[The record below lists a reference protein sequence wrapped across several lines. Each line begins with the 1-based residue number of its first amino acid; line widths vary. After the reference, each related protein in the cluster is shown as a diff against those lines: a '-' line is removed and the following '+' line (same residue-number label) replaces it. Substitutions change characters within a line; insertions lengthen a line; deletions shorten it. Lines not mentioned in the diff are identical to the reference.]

1 MRVPGASELL
11 ELNLAV
17 LGPPTSLPLTLT
29 IAAPEMFNYDIAGV
43 TFPVQGGKVTGILKI
58 PEIKNIQGA
67 IGPIN
72 IQGSVSLNGRDAE
85 LALNAEGIPLSGR
98 LESELDILSG
108 TFLLQEG
115 KPSVDLQVQTTE
127 IKTSGVILAP
137 ITGNATVTLDDGLLA
152 TLTSPT
158 LDVIYR
164 KGDVVATLK
173 KTEATISNQDF
184 ILEGTAQLRP
194 ENLGTLSADI
204 NASLSLAEISLQ
216 GQNGQL
222 AFEAKRQDEFP
233 FDIQGNID
241 MLQNAVDFSG
251 TLMDASVH
259 GTASLQEALQAD
271 ILLEQGD
278 EALVVTVTGT
288 PQDPE
293 LNAKGSLPADVLEPI
308 LNIPL
313 SGSLQVDI
321 TRRAGEFSGSA
332 TLEGTVNDI
341 PVDLELIGQGNSL
354 SLEGTATPLGQ
365 ELNLSGTIDL
375 LAEQPKVAISATGEI
390 GTFELTRTEDG
401 FNLEGQGVTPE
412 LSTGGLDLVGQ
423 PWELSG
429 PIDDLSLTVGGS
441 NISIKQADGLSA
453 SGKIEQGFIYQGVE
467 LLLEADTTIT
477 PQTSS
482 VDGTLTIKTPTQE
495 AVFPVSGSLDAL
507 NISGMIWHKNLSPW
521 QNYLFKWPVI
531 FN

>member
-1 MRVPGASELL
+1 M
-11 ELNLAV
+11 
-17 LGPPTSLPLTLT
+17 
-29 IAAPEMFNYDIAGV
+29 
-43 TFPVQGGKVTGILKI
+43 VQHLCK
-58 PEIKNIQGA
+58 
-67 IGPIN
+67 
-72 IQGSVSLNGRDAE
+72 
-85 LALNAEGIPLSGR
+85 
-98 LESELDILSG
+98 
-108 TFLLQEG
+108 
-115 KPSVDLQVQTTE
+115 KPCKS
-127 IKTSGVILAP
+127 
-137 ITGNATVTLDDGLLA
+137 
-152 TLTSPT
+152 
-158 LDVIYR
+158 
-164 KGDVVATLK
+164 
-173 KTEATISNQDF
+173 
-184 ILEGTAQLRP
+184 
-194 ENLGTLSADI
+194 
-204 NASLSLAEISLQ
+204 
-216 GQNGQL
+216 
-222 AFEAKRQDEFP
+222 
-233 FDIQGNID
+233 
-241 MLQNAVDFSG
+241 
-251 TLMDASVH
+251 
-259 GTASLQEALQAD
+259 D

-375 LAEQPKVAISATGEI
+375 LAEQPKVSISATGEI

-507 NISGMIWHKNLSPW
+507 NISGIILAQELITLAKLPIQVAGDIELEGTLSLLEEQPSYSFKGNWQAGEAILPFEISGQGSVFEVTAQNENLSARYSPQGLKLSANSFDPSTFLITPNISGLTTGQMAW
-521 QNYLFKWPVI
+521 LDGQWSGVMQYESRVPVQASLT
-531 FN
+531 FNGLGETLGVTADYVNQGLHVRASGQAFPELALDVEGSYQDLGYGQWSLKRNTRTTCF